1 MTTQQDIVDR
11 LNQLT
16 LRYNLTWYDIKYDA
30 DKAIAKINSFLGTK
44 YPKMSTIMTHPEA
57 TYTLGRS
64 YDDQF
69 GSGTV
74 YEIFPDEYIHSVVI
88 PFIAMEVLARDE
100 EFTTIYN
107 KYHAELEEGLFTMFQ
122 NEFNRVPLVFRQ
134 NPDQG
139 VFFPSDSIQ
148 GRIQRNKD
156 ADLPVFKFRVFY
168 HINNPDIVL
177 STDTALNFVEDTT
190 AYMYGD
196 TAIVKGWGIDLLS
209 QDGTK
214 VYKFTGWSRDRAH
227 VTYALLQQGDEIT
240 MNTNVHLYANWEVES
255 TLKNV
260 NGTVYI
266 LDKYKN
272 SLTTLIIPEYVNGML
287 VTTIPSHFL
296 FGESVPE
303 TSEPLD
309 STKYTRRL
317 QSITLPK
324 TVTVISNNAFTCF
337 HGHTIN
343 IPEVPLTMTYDGI
356 TIENEAF
363 NYTPNLKSIIIPA
376 NVTSMSGTPFPAVRG
391 KFMNIFCRILERNVP
406 DTWEEGWAAPSD
418 PDENYTV
425 KIWWGYNG

>member
-30 DKAIAKINSFLGTK
+30 DKAIAKINSFLGAK
-44 YPKMSTIMTHPEA
+44 YPKMSVIMMHPTA
-57 TYTLGRS
+57 TYTLGRT
-64 YDDQF
+64 YGDND
-69 GSGTV
+69 GDTV
-74 YEIFPDEYIHSVVI
+74 YEIFPDEYIHSIVI
-88 PFIAMEVLARDE
+88 PFIAMEILARDE

-107 KYHAELEEGLFTMFQ
+107 KYNAELEDGLFTMFQ

-139 VFFPSDSIQ
+139 VFFPADSIQ
-148 GRIQRNKD
+148 GEVQRNND

-168 HINNPDIVL
+168 HINNADVVL
-177 STDTALNFVEDTT
+177 STDTALNFVSDDT

-196 TAIVKGWGIDLLS
+196 VATIKGWYIDLLS

-214 VYKFTGWSRDRAH
+214 TYQFTGWTRDISH
-227 VTYALLQQGDEIT
+227 VTSTLIQSGEKIT
-240 MNTNVHLYANWEVES
+240 ITTNVHLYANWNTYS

-266 LDKYKN
+266 LDEYKH
-272 SLTTLIIPEYVNGML
+272 SLTNLVIPEYVNGMI

-303 TSEPLD
+303 TPEPLD
-309 STKYTRRL
+309 SIKYTRRL
-317 QSITLPK
+317 QSITLPR
-324 TVTVISNNAFTCF
+324 TVTVISSDAFTCF

-356 TIENEAF
+356 TIKNEAF
-363 NYTPNLKSIIIPA
+363 NYTPNLKSVIIPA
-376 NVTSMSGTPFPAVRG
+376 NVTSMLGTPFPAVSG

-406 DTWEEGWAAPSD
+406 DTWSEVWYTPSN
-418 PDENYTV
+418 PELNYTV
-425 KIWWGYNG
+425 DVWWGYNG